1 VFNVIKI
8 VMIAVSK
15 LKFSTKKMKTIF
27 FTLIAIF
34 LFALKAKCQ
43 YLIIKTNNDSVK
55 VEIIEEKRKAY
66 LCLRLERPK
75 IYINIKKS
83 DIKNIIYIDKD
94 TTKNSKL
101 TETKNESVEKYNN
114 RENAGDYLKSA
125 GNNFFMAEGFGL
137 IGAALLVV
145 NLGRIKP
152 DPSLT
157 IGSLGLQMVGIIL
170 NFSAAN
176 RLANAGR
183 ILKQEQLQFVKKEK
197 AK

>member
-1 VFNVIKI
+1 MKI
-8 VMIAVSK
+8 IF
-15 LKFSTKKMKTIF
+15 LTILSF
-27 FTLIAIF
+27 F
-34 LFALKAKCQ
+34 LFALKVKCQ
-43 YLIIKTNNDSVK
+43 HLIIKTNNDSVK

-75 IYINIKKS
+75 IYINIKKA
-83 DIKNIIYIDKD
+83 DIKNIISIDKD
-94 TTKNSKL
+94 TTKNIQL
-101 TETKNESVEKYNN
+101 TATKNESEEIYSN

-125 GNNFFMAEGFGL
+125 GNNFFMAEGFSL
-137 IGAALLVV
+137 IGAALLAV

-152 DPSLT
+152 DQSLT

-170 NFSAAN
+170 NFTAAN

-183 ILKQEQLQFVKKEK
+183 ILKQEQLQFIKKEK

>member
-1 VFNVIKI
+1 MKI
-8 VMIAVSK
+8 IF
-15 LKFSTKKMKTIF
+15 LTILSF
-27 FTLIAIF
+27 F
-34 LFALKAKCQ
+34 LFAVKAKCQ
-43 YLIIKTNNDSVK
+43 HLIIKTNNDSVK

-75 IYINIKKS
+75 IYINIKKV
-83 DIKNIIYIDKD
+83 DIKNIISIDKD
-94 TTKNSKL
+94 TAKNIQL
-101 TETKNESVEKYNN
+101 TATKNESEEIYSN

-125 GNNFFMAEGFGL
+125 GNNFFMAESFSL
-137 IGAALLVV
+137 IGAALLAI

-152 DPSLT
+152 DQSLT

-170 NFSAAN
+170 NFTAAN

-183 ILKQEQLQFVKKEK
+183 ILKQEQLQFIKKEK

>member
-1 VFNVIKI
+1 MKI
-8 VMIAVSK
+8 I
-15 LKFSTKKMKTIF
+15 LLTI
-27 FTLIAIF
+27 LSIF
-34 LFALKAKCQ
+34 LFALKSKSQ
-43 YLIIKTNNDSVK
+43 HLIIKSNNDSVK

-75 IYINIKKS
+75 IYINIKKV
-83 DIKNIIYIDKD
+83 DIKNIISIYKD
-94 TTKNSKL
+94 TIKNIQL
-101 TETKNESVEKYNN
+101 TATKNESEEIYSN

-125 GNNFFMAEGFGL
+125 GNNFFMAEGFSL
-137 IGAALLVV
+137 IGAALLAV

-152 DPSLT
+152 DQSLT

-170 NFSAAN
+170 NFTAAN

-183 ILKQEQLQFVKKEK
+183 ILKQEQLQFIKKEK

>member
-1 VFNVIKI
+1 
-8 VMIAVSK
+8 
-15 LKFSTKKMKTIF
+15 MKTIF
-27 FTLIAIF
+27 FTITAIF
-34 LFALKAKCQ
+34 LFALKAKSQ
-43 YLIIKTNNDSVK
+43 HLIIKTNNDSVK

-75 IYINIKKS
+75 IYINIKKT
-83 DIKNIIYIDKD
+83 DIKNIISLDKD
-94 TTKNSKL
+94 TAKNIQLTATKNVS
-101 TETKNESVEKYNN
+101 EEIYNN
-114 RENAGDYLKSA
+114 SENAGDYLKSA
-125 GNNFFMAEGFGL
+125 GNSFFLAEGLSL
-137 IGAALLVV
+137 IGAALLAV

-152 DPSLT
+152 DQSLT

-170 NFSAAN
+170 NFTAAN